1 MIFLLI
7 HVEFDTVIQ
16 LLIVRLTLFIILLVV
31 TVLTSMVV
39 ISNIYTL
46 LMQLP
51 YCIYFLFF
59 PVLIVRLPLLCVR
72 DKIFHIKILD
82 PFGMAV

>member
-1 MIFLLI
+1 MWSSKQKINDFLLI
-7 HVEFDTVIQ
+7 EFDTVIQ

-51 YCIYFLFF
+51 WKVYCIYFFVF
-59 PVLIVRLPLLCVR
+59 SCVNCQTATVVCER
-72 DKIFHIKILD
+72 
-82 PFGMAV
+82 